1 METTLHILVVDD
13 HKDIRDLLAKFLV
26 KHGMR
31 VTTAADATEARRH
44 LKGGLFDLIVLDIMM
59 PGEDGLSLCRSLR
72 EGASSPIIFLT
83 AVAEDTDRIIG
94 LELGADDYVTKPF
107 NPRELL

>member
-44 LKGGLFDLIVLDIMM
+44 TQSRGF
-59 PGEDGLSLCRSLR
+59 
-72 EGASSPIIFLT
+72 
-83 AVAEDTDRIIG
+83 
-94 LELGADDYVTKPF
+94 
-107 NPRELL
+107 

>member
-72 EGASSPIIFLT
+72 EGGGCGGHGSHH
-83 AVAEDTDRIIG
+83 R
-94 LELGADDYVTKPF
+94 
-107 NPRELL
+107 PRVGC

>member
-31 VTTAADATEARRH
+31 VTTAADATEARRQ
-44 LKGGLFDLIVLDIMM
+44 LKAGAFDLIVLDIMM
-59 PGEDGLSLCRSLR
+59 PGEDGL
-72 EGASSPIIFLT
+72 
-83 AVAEDTDRIIG
+83 
-94 LELGADDYVTKPF
+94 
-107 NPRELL
+107 